1 MDVKLTLKLNK
12 DAIERAKRYSRRRH
26 TSLSRMVQGF
36 FEHLEEQEAPPEGT
50 IVSRLSGSM
59 PLPNRFDDDYAE
71 YLWKKYSP

>member
-36 FEHLEEQEAPPEGT
+36 FEHLEEQEAPAEGT
-50 IVSRLSGSM
+50 IVSRLAGSM
-59 PLPNRFDDDYAE
+59 PLTDRFNDDYAE